1 MIFPVEKNG
10 NETDE
15 ELHNSVPTCKEQG
28 GHKDLRNKATLT
40 YRSTFITGIT
50 SVAIFSRN
58 TLEQSHQ
65 FLG

>member
-1 MIFPVEKNG
+1 MIFPVEKTG

-28 GHKDLRNKATLT
+28 GNKDLRDKATLT
-40 YRSTFITGIT
+40 YRSTFVPGIT

-58 TLEQSHQ
+58 TLEQSHP

>member
-1 MIFPVEKNG
+1 MVFPVEKIG
-10 NETDE
+10 NETD

-28 GHKDLRNKATLT
+28 GNKDLRNKATLT
-40 YRSTFITGIT
+40 YRSTFVTRIT

-58 TLEQSHQ
+58 ALEQSHQ